1 MQSLNAKADVDG
13 EDPADIA
20 RDFLIEQGLIKG

>member
-1 MQSLNAKADVDG
+1 MQELNAKADVDG

-20 RDFLIEQGLIKG
+20 REFLVAQGLIQG